1 MNELKNSNLQSLFSA
16 IASLTRANNDVDT
29 HIPSVFFSV
38 THTLILHRVLM
49 PCEPISEWPSVT
61 IEYAKDPSS
70 SIHASMSRIANAFH
84 PLQTW
89 HCQNLDHISL
99 TASSRHKQIQTTA
112 RNPIIPNTVNYTSAR
127 ENPSSGHCKWP
138 LIAFTWQLS
147 QPNNILGVASKLN
160 HALSVPR
167 VVLPHGVV
175 WSEWLF
181 VLQMAPRC
189 QTPLPRLYFP
199 RFYGSV
205 HLVTLAQ
212 TVPLLML
219 CNM

>member
-1 MNELKNSNLQSLFSA
+1 MNELKNSNLQSLFSS

-29 HIPSVFFSV
+29 HISSAFFSL
-38 THTLILHRVLM
+38 THTLILHRVLI

-70 SIHASMSRIANAFH
+70 SFQASLSRIANAFH
-84 PLQTW
+84 LLQTW
-89 HCQNLDHISL
+89 HFQNVVHISL
-99 TASSRHKQIQTTA
+99 TASSRCKQIRTTA
-112 RNPIIPNTVNYTSAR
+112 CNPIIPNTVNYTSAR

-147 QPNNILGVASKLN
+147 LPENVLGAPSKLN

-175 WSEWLF
+175 WNEWLF

-189 QTPLPRLYFP
+189 QTPLPRVSFP
-199 RFYGSV
+199 RFLWLGAFGHVSSDRSIAHAV
-205 HLVTLAQ
+205 
-212 TVPLLML
+212 
-219 CNM
+219 